1 MGHINSS
8 GPTWNSNRNE
18 TSSFS
23 SVWGAAS
30 LRTGD
35 SDHGHMEEAGRGSGE
50 GWHNGNNDG
59 TRGQGGTS
67 SADRRQDHQI
77 DSLKMSGEGLA
88 NAVAKMRIVK

>member
-1 MGHINSS
+1 MGHVKSS

-35 SDHGHMEEAGRGSGE
+35 SDHGQREEAGRWSGE
-50 GWHNGNNDG
+50 GWHNGQNHG
-59 TRGQGGTS
+59 TSGQGGNIITS
-67 SADRRQDHQI
+67 SGDSRHDQQINRQMEDVWGMI
-77 DSLKMSGEGLA
+77 G
-88 NAVAKMRIVK
+88 